1 LINVTQSRKDG
12 FLKIYEWKGF
22 SFEEV
27 WSVPHEYVYWNPVTA
42 LMIDDQDYDSR
53 QEIIVGH
60 GKGFDLWEWNGS
72 DSGYDNVEIITSSPN
87 YPHMDGKPARLG
99 DENNT
104 VYTYRGQNDI
114 APIRI
119 GSGGYFIDVYVDAN
133 SVNSPQPRIH
143 YKIYDPVSGM
153 WIPIGALTPPT
164 YPQYPSRTVVSEADP
179 AVFYDSSNGTL
190 YVMWRARLREGS
202 TDYYSFYM
210 MKYNGTIWSSVQE
223 VFSAYYFRWPKPFV
237 LADGRLGVA
246 CMYTPNHGLY
256 FYTTSSWSGS
266 WSYGGRIDYK
276 DYSKYF
282 VDTFDL
288 TRLGNGG
295 WAVAIS
301 ARNSSVAKTDLDIF
315 VATTNASFVWQE
327 QPLYKAT
334 SSYLDEILPDIGVLS
349 APENTLMVVYEV
361 PSAPVEDRIQMSY
374 SNNYMVWR
382 KGEQLTSLPNYVMR
396 VDNLD
401 RSISYYHSQS
411 SPHSAPL
418 YVPSAYNPAVVGLPS
433 GGFMYVYI
441 FGFSVR
447 NFYSIAGP
455 VARFLD
461 ASNPY
466 SGGGKLYNEH
476 ADLVYGINPSS
487 RFVHYNVRGVAD
499 MDAGD
504 TDNDGRREVIAGFDD
519 KVGVYELEHSNL
531 AGDEMQHKEKWVSN
545 AFPYDV
551 TGVTVYDMNGNGYE
565 EIGVSAER
573 GEVFVF
579 EVDDSALPPVDLGFG
594 EEVWTVSDAGSVW
607 SDDIR
612 NNRMVS
618 CDIDDDGRQEII
630 MGMENG
636 TIAAFDDDGDA
647 RLWSYSGVSSYVY
660 VMDLE
665 NTTEGLRLAVSYG
678 DGNYTFL
685 NAVSGALLWRD
696 VFMGYYFP
704 GLVHIPGYVAIADI
718 APSPGPEVIA
728 TNSFSNMTVWA
739 SDGSILWTHSLGG
752 ATVFSMRIAAG
763 NFSGRAEYDLVV
775 AHPNGTITFV
785 YGNNGTIIRH
795 LEYSVASPWF
805 SPFVFDYNDDGYD
818 DIAIHNKCLAVLDG
832 HTGDVLYNST
842 TDVGSGEWAYYL
854 YISDYDTDSQPEAV
868 IVTNKAVYY
877 EEFSSGRQVWSYNPP
892 AASILHASDGFFEG
906 DGAGVALA
914 LEGGGLVALDAL
926 TGRVLWFDIE
936 PHTYRAAVAVDID
949 GDGYDEIAGSL
960 DNGTLYV
967 VRRIALGYD
976 SRPEVFE
983 PWTTYWTGQYDS
995 DVRGVWAYDLTGD
1008 SVDELVVA
1016 DSGHLWVYD
1025 TKTMSLLWNASSL
1038 NCSILDVEFG
1048 DLDGDGNLDLLVYG
1062 RMRMGLSSV
1071 FALDGATGTSISTID
1086 HTFSDDVA
1094 GILVGNFLTSVDG
1107 DEYVVVMTE
1116 SSPTN
1121 TYAVCFSE
1129 GKQRFVTN
1137 VNMTQPVADIAVG
1150 EFDGSAG
1157 LDFVVA
1163 AGTVVTFYSG
1173 QCVRQHYYLTGTSV
1187 DDIAVGDF
1195 DNNGIDD
1202 AIASTDWSVRTINA
1216 STNSDNFWI
1225 ASWSQPITFV
1235 ETGDWDPNTG
1245 ALEVAVGLTGGDII
1259 VGQGDALNWFGAW
1272 DSGSFMGPARM
1283 RYAKVGGTDVAV
1295 LAVGHS
1301 LIAWNPQ
1308 NNDTLVYYSG
1318 VGYVEDFVVAEFDGV
1333 GTADF
1338 AYHTGTRAVVVTN
1351 GTRPSTGGGGHPV
1364 VASDLFGLGVTLAG
1378 TVGGVPLLVGVAIL
1392 VVRRRR
1398 RVVS

>member
-1 LINVTQSRKDG
+1 
-12 FLKIYEWKGF
+12 
-22 SFEEV
+22 
-27 WSVPHEYVYWNPVTA
+27 
-42 LMIDDQDYDSR
+42 M
-53 QEIIVGH
+53 
-60 GKGFDLWEWNGS
+60 
-72 DSGYDNVEIITSSPN
+72 
-87 YPHMDGKPARLG
+87 
-99 DENNT
+99 
-104 VYTYRGQNDI
+104 
-114 APIRI
+114 
-119 GSGGYFIDVYVDAN
+119 
-133 SVNSPQPRIH
+133 
-143 YKIYDPVSGM
+143 
-153 WIPIGALTPPT
+153 
-164 YPQYPSRTVVSEADP
+164 
-179 AVFYDSSNGTL
+179 
-190 YVMWRARLREGS
+190 
-202 TDYYSFYM
+202 
-210 MKYNGTIWSSVQE
+210 
-223 VFSAYYFRWPKPFV
+223 
-237 LADGRLGVA
+237 
-246 CMYTPNHGLY
+246 
-256 FYTTSSWSGS
+256 
-266 WSYGGRIDYK
+266 
-276 DYSKYF
+276 
-282 VDTFDL
+282 
-288 TRLGNGG
+288 
-295 WAVAIS
+295 
-301 ARNSSVAKTDLDIF
+301 
-315 VATTNASFVWQE
+315 
-327 QPLYKAT
+327 
-334 SSYLDEILPDIGVLS
+334 
-349 APENTLMVVYEV
+349 
-361 PSAPVEDRIQMSY
+361 
-374 SNNYMVWR
+374 
-382 KGEQLTSLPNYVMR
+382 
-396 VDNLD
+396 
-401 RSISYYHSQS
+401 
-411 SPHSAPL
+411 
-418 YVPSAYNPAVVGLPS
+418 PS

-647 RLWSYSGVSSYVY
+647 MLWSYSGVSSYVY
-660 VMDLE
+660 VMDLK
-665 NTTEGLRLAVSYG
+665 NTTEGPRLAVSYG

-685 NAVSGALLWRD
+685 NAASGALLWRR
-696 VFMGYYFP
+696 VFTGAYLFGHVP
-704 GLVHIPGYVAIADI
+704 GFVAIADV
-718 APSPGPEVIA
+718 APSAGPEVIG
-728 TNSFSNMTVWA
+728 TNSVANMTVWA
-739 SDGSILWTHSLGG
+739 ADGSVLWTHYLGG
-752 ATVFSMRIAAG
+752 MPWFAMRIAAG
-763 NFSGRAEYDLVV
+763 NFSGRAQFDIAVT
-775 AHPNGTITFV
+775 HWNGSVTFL
-785 YGNNGTIIRH
+785 YGNNGTVIRH
-795 LEYSVASPWF
+795 LDYMIASLAFNPV
-805 SPFVFDYNDDGYD
+805 VFDYNSDGFD
-818 DIAIHNKCLAVLDG
+818 DIAIYYKRLAVLDG
-832 HTGDVLYNST
+832 HTGDMLYNST
-842 TDVGSGEWAYYL
+842 NDIESSEYAYYL
-854 YISDYDTDSQPEAV
+854 YVSDYDADSQPEAI
-868 IVTNKAVYY
+868 IVTDKAVYY
-877 EEFSSGRQVWSYNPP
+877 EEFSSGRRVWSYDPP
-892 AASILHASDGFFEG
+892 ATSIRHASTGFFAG
-906 DGAGVALA
+906 DRAGLALA
-914 LEGGGLVALDAL
+914 LQGGGLVALDAL

-967 VRRIALGYD
+967 VRRLAPGYG

-983 PWTTYWTGQYDS
+983 PWTTYWSGHYGS
-995 DVRGVWAYDLTGD
+995 DVRGVWAYDLDGD

-1016 DSGHLWVYD
+1016 DLEHVWAYS
-1025 TKTMSLLWNASSL
+1025 TKSMSLLWNASSSG
-1038 NCSILDVEFG
+1038 CSIHDVKFG
-1048 DLDGDGNLDLLVYG
+1048 DLDGDGSPDLLVYG
-1062 RMRMGLSSV
+1062 RTRMGLSSV

-1121 TYAVCFSE
+1121 TYAICFSE
-1129 GKQRFVTN
+1129 GRQRFVTN
-1137 VNMTQPVADIAVG
+1137 VNMTHSVGDIAVG
-1150 EFDGSAG
+1150 EFDGNAG

-1202 AIASTDWSVRTINA
+1202 AIASSDRFVRTINA
-1216 STNSDNFWI
+1216 SADNSNFWL
-1225 ASWSQPITFV
+1225 ASWTEPITFV
-1235 ETGDWDPNTG
+1235 ETGDWDSNTG

-1272 DSGSFMGPARM
+1272 DSGSFMGP
-1283 RYAKVGGTDVAV
+1283 
-1295 LAVGHS
+1295 
-1301 LIAWNPQ
+1301 
-1308 NNDTLVYYSG
+1308 
-1318 VGYVEDFVVAEFDGV
+1318 
-1333 GTADF
+1333 
-1338 AYHTGTRAVVVTN
+1338 
-1351 GTRPSTGGGGHPV
+1351 
-1364 VASDLFGLGVTLAG
+1364 
-1378 TVGGVPLLVGVAIL
+1378 
-1392 VVRRRR
+1392 
-1398 RVVS
+1398 